1 MAKVITLGLQKGG
14 VSKSTTTGIL
24 SYLLAEDGYKVLVVD
39 MDSQGNLSELLTDTP
54 TNEFFGRSVYEA
66 IIDKNPEEHILNI
79 NKQIDLLPANNYLAY
94 LPRWLYLGQRID
106 FFSEQSGFEYSGGV
120 GKNITKELDIMLE
133 PLQDKYDFILI
144 DTPPSLSEQ
153 TTNALMASDY
163 VIVMFE
169 SSKFCYSAIPNFMES
184 VEIAQI
190 DSDHN
195 VEILGILRTLNDK
208 RRTDAKMFN
217 NDIAN
222 AYPDKV
228 FETII
233 TRKAS
238 TGRLPFYGFEA
249 NPELNDALLQFRPFY
264 EEFKARVG
272 GMASVK

>member
-24 SYLLAEDGYKVLVVD
+24 SYLLAEDGYKVLVID

-54 TNEFFGRSVYEA
+54 TNEFFGHSVYEA
-66 IIDKNPEEHILNI
+66 IIDKNPEEHIIKI
-79 NKQIDLLPANNYLAY
+79 NEQIDLLPANNYLAF
-94 LPRWLYLGQRID
+94 LSRWLYLGQRID
-106 FFSEQSGFEYSGGV
+106 FFSDEDGFVKTPGV
-120 GKNITKELDIMLE
+120 GNNITKELDKMLV
-133 PLQDKYDFILI
+133 PLQDQYDFVLI

-184 VEIAQI
+184 VETAQR
-190 DSDHN
+190 DSSHK

-208 RRTDAKMFN
+208 RRMDAKLFN
-217 NDIAN
+217 DDIAED
-222 AYPDKV
+222 YPDKV

-238 TGRLPFYGFEA
+238 TGRLPLYGFEE
-249 NPELNDALLQFRPFY
+249 NPELQDALRQFRPFY
-264 EEFKARVG
+264 DEFKERVG
-272 GMASVK
+272 GMKK